1 MLQTDHEIIIKKKK
15 VKINSTNL
23 FYLYDSVTG
32 CYDVLHEFS
41 LFLCKPI

>member
-1 MLQTDHEIIIKKKK
+1 MLQTDHEMIIKKKSE
-15 VKINSTNL
+15 INSANF